1 MDPLASIDN
10 SHLVPPPP
18 PPHFSFKNR
27 NIAMAIVIGAIIF
40 GCVWLGKLFP
50 YNAPV
55 TFYTDEGAEGGMPGV
70 VFGIVGGLIYGFF
83 RSMRPFKGISKVK
96 KFMGFALQGAA
107 AVGGVYVIMFAIF
120 AAFNLGGIATP
131 EPCEVDTW
139 DDILCPGEEE
149 KTFKDIFF

>member
-1 MDPLASIDN
+1 MDPLPSIDN

-18 PPHFSFKNR
+18 PPHFSFKGR
-27 NIAMAIVIGAIIF
+27 NIAMAIVISVILF

-50 YNAPV
+50 FNAPV
-55 TFYTDEGAEGGMPGV
+55 TFYTDEGAEGGMPAM
-70 VFGIVGGLIYGFF
+70 VFGLVGGLLYGFY
-83 RSMRPFKGISKVK
+83 RSRKPFKGISKAK
-96 KFMGFALQGAA
+96 KFIGFALQGAA
-107 AVGGVYVIMFAIF
+107 AIGGLYLLIF
-120 AAFNLGGIATP
+120 GLFVALNFSGIASP